1 MAVPDNHSE
10 DPRTT
15 KDDLIKPENSRSG
28 PTRLAL
34 TLLIV
39 GLIVATA
46 IVSVYRNEVVSTIRR
61 VSSSLFTVGQ
71 PGHMAEVASDQKNI
85 SAPSPGVS
93 LVAPSAPSAEV
104 KPDNREKLGLLTET
118 SRNTEPPKF
127 GITGSSQDVK
137 PNEPKSLN
145 SNHEEASSV
154 KSGPASSSQSASTP
168 DTGVKP
174 TEGGSVSSPPSLV
187 KPNDSSQGI
196 PEPRGKT
203 PEVGKAGS
211 GAQTS
216 TAKPETGATPSV
228 EKSGKASVSEEFHL
242 PGSIRVQ
249 IHNYT
254 GALTKWA
261 LMVIVDNSDV
271 MSRES
276 KNWNPARIKIAREAV
291 LVVSEAVGSGSRIAL
306 KDFSCKSNSDKEKG
320 PCPIH
325 TVYDWS
331 EHPFKGFKEKLN
343 SLGVGKL
350 TNPCGAVINSIKKD
364 FVSVGS
370 GVPRLLLVTCGQAKC
385 PTKDTLKV
393 LNRQSP
399 GTKVTVDVLALGIP
413 SKRHATYSVLAKKS
427 GGLFLAIETPE
438 QLDAAMVRYK
448 KALRTSTF
456 EKIEIRNDKATV
468 SVPPDEDMALAPGV
482 YTIVLPRIKG
492 LADTHRS
499 IPNVKIKS
507 GHATLIDVNPKK
519 GKATIKVVDKQ
530 RSGS

>member
-1 MAVPDNHSE
+1 MAASDNHSE
-10 DPRTT
+10 DSRNTN
-15 KDDLIKPENSRSG
+15 DDLIKPDNSRSG

-46 IVSVYRNEVVSTIRR
+46 IISVYRNEVVSTIRR
-61 VSSSLFTVGQ
+61 VSSGLFVAGQ
-71 PGHMAEVASDQKNI
+71 PRHSAEVAPDQKNM
-85 SAPSPGVS
+85 STPSPGVS

-104 KPDNREKLGLLTET
+104 KPENRDKLGLLTET
-118 SRNTEPPKF
+118 SRNSEPAKS
-127 GITGSSQDVK
+127 GLTGSSQDIK
-137 PNEPKSLN
+137 LNEPKSLN
-145 SNHEEASSV
+145 SNPDEASSIKGGAV
-154 KSGPASSSQSASTP
+154 SSSQSTSTP
-168 DTGVKP
+168 ASGVKP
-174 TEGGSVSSPPSLV
+174 TEAGSASSPSSPV
-187 KPNDSSQGI
+187 KPSDSSAGI
-196 PEPRGKT
+196 TEPKGKT
-203 PEVGKAGS
+203 TEGGKAES
-211 GAQTS
+211 GAQPS
-216 TAKPETGATPSV
+216 TAKADTSV
-228 EKSGKASVSEEFHL
+228 SPNPEKSGKGSVSEEFQL

-261 LMVIVDNSDV
+261 LMVIVDNSEV
-271 MSRES
+271 MNRES

-291 LVVSEAVGSGSRIAL
+291 LGISEAAGPGSKIAM

-325 TVYDWS
+325 TAYDWS

-364 FVSVGS
+364 FVSAGS

-399 GTKVTVDVLALGIP
+399 GTKVTVDVLTLGMP
-413 SKRHATYSVLAKKS
+413 SKRHATYSALAKKS
-427 GGLFLAIETPE
+427 GGLFLAVETPA
-438 QLDAAMVRYK
+438 QLDAAMARYK

-468 SVPPDEDMALAPGV
+468 SVPPDEDIALAPGV
-482 YTIVLPRIKG
+482 YTIVLPRLKG